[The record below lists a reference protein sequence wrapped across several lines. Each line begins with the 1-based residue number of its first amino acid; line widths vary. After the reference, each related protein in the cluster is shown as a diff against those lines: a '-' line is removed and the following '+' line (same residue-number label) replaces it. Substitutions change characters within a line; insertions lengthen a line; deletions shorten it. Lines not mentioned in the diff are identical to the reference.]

1 MTKKSGYSDY
11 LVSRHIDNIFIDIL
25 KDSGWSDD
33 AINAWGEAQV
43 KEYNRVASEEE
54 TNAAP
59 RTTSEKAL
67 AWAKRN
73 PWYGDPAY
81 NGKTSFAYS
90 IHRYLANKGVDLES
104 DAYYAELDERLS
116 QWAPP
121 FHDVYP
127 PNEFD
132 EVEEKEE

>member
-1 MTKKSGYSDY
+1 MTKKNDSVVEMH
-11 LVSRHIDNIFIDIL
+11 LINTFAKIF
-25 KDSGWSDD
+25 KDSGWSED
-33 AINAWGEAQV
+33 AIHAWGKAEV
-43 KEYNRVASEEE
+43 KKIFRVYGHEMAEVGP
-54 TNAAP
+54 AP
-59 RTTSEKAL
+59 ATDKAL

-104 DAYYAELDERLS
+104 DAYYEELDKRLS
-116 QWAPP
+116 QWVRP

-127 PNEFD
+127 PNEF
-132 EVEEKEE
+132 EEKEE